1 MNDKKS
7 SVAKTLDDIMANKLA
22 KMKKENDALIKQ
34 QLQDRHKLP
43 LFKTER
49 FNHWPYY

>member
-1 MNDKKS
+1 MPETKS
-7 SVAKTLDDIMANKLA
+7 DFEKILDEIVAEKLA
-22 KMKKENDALIKQ
+22 EIDKITKANIKQ
-34 QLQDRHKLP
+34 KLRDRHKLP